1 MHSDSDTGS
10 ESEQED
16 VLKHMTK
23 EEIAHCVKKSGCIM
37 LSGRK
42 LMHIKKNEMI
52 SYLLKK
58 ECPELKR
65 ILLAKENIEKK

>member
-1 MHSDSDTGS
+1 MSDTGS
-10 ESEQED
+10 ESEEE

-23 EEIAHCVKKSGCIM
+23 EQIHHCVKKSGCIM

-42 LMHIKKNEMI
+42 LMHMKKDVMI
-52 SYLLKK
+52 DYLIKK

-65 ILLAKENIEKK
+65 LLQAKEKPETK

>member
-1 MHSDSDTGS
+1 MHSDTGS

-42 LMHIKKNEMI
+42 LMHIRKPEMI

-58 ECPELKR
+58 DCPEMKR